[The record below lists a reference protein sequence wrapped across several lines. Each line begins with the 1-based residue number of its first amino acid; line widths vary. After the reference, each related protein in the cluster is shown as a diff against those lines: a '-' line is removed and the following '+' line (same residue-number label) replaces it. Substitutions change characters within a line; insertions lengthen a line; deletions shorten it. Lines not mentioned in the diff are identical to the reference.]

1 MISLLRAL
9 HGALRDT
16 SGSMAIETAIVAP
29 VLATL
34 AFGAFDASRMLS
46 RQQQLQSAANEA
58 SEIVLAASTGTGVSN
73 TDLESIIEASLGIAA
88 SQLTIAPRYRCDD
101 DASLVTSVPTPGS
114 GCAASK
120 PVYTY
125 VQLTLTET
133 YTPVWTQ
140 FGLGSPVTYNVVRTV
155 QVS

>member
-1 MISLLRAL
+1 
-9 HGALRDT
+9 
-16 SGSMAIETAIVAP
+16 MAVETAIVAP
-29 VLATL
+29 VLAAL

-58 SEIVLAASTGTGVSN
+58 AEIILAATTGTGVSN
-73 TDLESIIEASLGIAA
+73 TSLESIIEASLGLSA

-101 DASLVTSVPTPGS
+101 DATLVTTLPTPP
-114 GCAASK
+114 GCATSK

-140 FGLGSPVTYNVVRTV
+140 FGFGSPVTYNVVRTV

>member
-1 MISLLRAL
+1 MIALVRSLRN
-9 HGALRDT
+9 ALRD
-16 SGSMAIETAIVAP
+16 SAGSMAVETAIVAP

-34 AFGAFDASRMLS
+34 ALGAFDASRMLS

-58 SEIVLAASTGTGVSN
+58 SEIVLAAATGTGVSN
-73 TDLESIIEASLGIAA
+73 TSLESIIESSLGLTA
-88 SQLTIAPRYRCDD
+88 SQLTVAPRYRCS
-101 DASLVTSVPTPGS
+101 DATALVTSVPTPAS
-114 GCAASK
+114 GCPASS

-140 FGLGSPVTYNVVRTV
+140 FGIGTPYNYNIVRTV
-155 QVS
+155 QIS